1 MSADLLPAAYRV
13 NLALKQVYVLMSNGH
28 IHVWRMHS
36 GRSPTLMSV
45 WDKLTPNHKDL
56 ALSMTLMPRGQLD
69 PLLAEMQG
77 ATTPQ
82 IVQSMQSNCVRT
94 CRCITTEMGRLP
106 FTLLV
111 TDDTLNNSWAPGI
124 LERSMYNLG

>member
-1 MSADLLPAAYRV
+1 MFADLLAAPYRV

-28 IHVWRMHS
+28 IHVWRMHKD
-36 GRSPTLMSV
+36 RSPTLMSV

-77 ATTPQ
+77 LQ
-82 IVQSMQSNCVRT
+82 
-94 CRCITTEMGRLP
+94 LP
-106 FTLLV
+106 SFRSCSSLGLQCLLF
-111 TDDTLNNSWAPGI
+111 I
-124 LERSMYNLG
+124 